1 MVNTPGEALIE
12 QFSITLNLSEIPH
25 SRTGTAAQGRARRS
39 SQDSQH
45 QDFSGIQGLPALQK
59 LHGLSR
65 WLQNHST
72 HSDHW
77 DDAVRLRLGIDN
89 KTRWSSWYLVID
101 RALRKKPQIVQF
113 MTDYET
119 TLDEHRITGQ
129 DWDILQKAHQFL
141 QPFAAATLYAEG
153 DKSSISQSLVLM
165 DALLLHYE
173 QQKVRGMPD

>member
-1 MVNTPGEALIE
+1 MVDTPGEALME
-12 QFSITLNLSEIPH
+12 QFSIALNSSEIPH
-25 SRTGTAAQGRARRS
+25 NRTGTAAYSRIRRS

-45 QDFSGIQGLPALQK
+45 QDFGGIQGLPALQK
-59 LHGLSR
+59 LHNLAR

-77 DDAVRLRLGIDN
+77 DDEVGLRLGIDN
-89 KTRWSSWYLVID
+89 KTRWSSWYQVID
-101 RALRKKPQIVQF
+101 KALRKKPQIIQF
-113 MTDYET
+113 MTDHET
-119 TLDEHRITGQ
+119 TLNEHRITGH

-153 DKSSISQSLVLM
+153 DKSSLSQSLVLM

-173 QQKVRGMPD
+173 QQKVHKISG